1 MPTNPLPLFEL
12 LLKLAKEVK
21 DLVQEKKTL
30 KKERR
35 VAIANYLDN
44 IGEVLTK
51 ISESLRAKKVPKRL
65 CDELDRY
72 VWEVDAFLGEVE
84 LGTRLELRDLVAEAH
99 IAPPMAISALE
110 EDLSVLT
117 RPNKRTDLEKNI
129 RTIEKASAIFKTTA
143 QKLRI
148 PQ

>member
-1 MPTNPLPLFEL
+1 
-12 LLKLAKEVK
+12 
-21 DLVQEKKTL
+21 
-30 KKERR
+30 

-110 EDLSVLT
+110 EDLSVLI